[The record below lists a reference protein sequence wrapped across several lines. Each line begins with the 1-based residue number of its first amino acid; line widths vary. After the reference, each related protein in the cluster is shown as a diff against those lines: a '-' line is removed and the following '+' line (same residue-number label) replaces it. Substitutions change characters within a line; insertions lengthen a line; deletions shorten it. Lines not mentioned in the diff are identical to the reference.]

1 MIGASQGIGWMVAMG
16 GQTGNSS
23 EVLLGV
29 SLIGLIAWLME
40 SLVFRR
46 IERRYESWRGQQ

>member
-1 MIGASQGIGWMVAMG
+1 MVAMG

-29 SLIGLIAWLME
+29 SLIGFTAWLME